1 MTLTPSQPGS
11 SKPDLG
17 QLLRQVRH
25 TCPKPERPLNAD
37 FLTLWKSRIDRA
49 YSASRWDLLEVLV
62 LNREVESLA
71 RGPEG
76 EGYARAARLNT
87 VRLLARMGE
96 KSRIP
101 NHAIQEMATREPDEH
116 RWLLWLLKRVADR
129 GDGETL
135 DDWHPTAEPG
145 RTLRQGCALLDKG
158 VKAEA
163 VRLAEYARAR
173 PGPREENTPLGTL
186 RHQIR
191 LEMARAHLARR
202 ELREART
209 MAARVGVGLE
219 PEARRIQIQAE
230 LDLGILKP
238 DQRRTCAGEARFAA
252 YRALR
257 RAKLHSTLAYHGA
270 ANRWR
275 VEVDAWKTLRGQLC
289 GEIES

>member
-17 QLLRQVRH
+17 HLLRQVRH
-25 TCPKPERPLNAD
+25 TCPTLQRPLNGD
-37 FLTLWKSRIDRA
+37 FLALWKREVDRA
-49 YSASRWDLLEVLV
+49 YSAPRWDLLEVLI

-101 NHAIQEMATREPDEH
+101 NHAIREMATREPDEH
-116 RWLLWLLKRVADR
+116 RWLGWLLRRMEGRSHTKP
-129 GDGETL
+129 L
-135 DDWHPTAEPG
+135 QDWHPTTEPG
-145 RTLRQGCALLDKG
+145 RTLREGCILLDRG
-158 VKAEA
+158 VDAEP
-163 VRLAEYARAR
+163 RKLAQLARSR
-173 PGPREENTPLGTL
+173 TGSEEVNTPLGSL
-186 RHQIR
+186 LLQIR
-191 LEMARAHLARR
+191 LEMARTHLARR

-209 MAARVGVGLE
+209 MAARVEVDLE
-219 PEARRIQIQAE
+219 PEARRIRIQAE

-257 RAKLHSTLAYHGA
+257 RAKLHSTLAYHDA